1 MAKLNRENQKGFT
14 IVELVV
20 VIIILGILAATALPR
35 FMNVSDDAYR
45 SSKEAVAGSLK
56 AGLSL
61 KKAYWVAK
69 NKPSTDAEGNT
80 LSSTY
85 GYPEGD
91 CNTLFNMVMDNAPAI
106 SGATSTTDEYDWVI
120 ASGTNVQAGT
130 CTYTFDTDGAGSTIV
145 VSYAASTVVTL
156 NL

>member
-1 MAKLNRENQKGFT
+1 MAKLNRDNQKGFT

-35 FMNVSDDAYR
+35 FMDVSDDAYR

-69 NKPSTDAEGNT
+69 NKPTLDAEGNT

-91 CNTLFNMVMDNAPAI
+91 CDTLFNMVMDNAPAI
-106 SGATSTTDEYDWVI
+106 SAASSATDEYDWVNG
-120 ASGTNVQAGT
+120 SGTLPAT

>member
-1 MAKLNRENQKGFT
+1 MAKLNRDNQKGFT

-20 VIIILGILAATALPR
+20 VIIILGILAAAALPR
-35 FMNVSDDAYR
+35 FMDVSDDAYR

-85 GYPEGD
+85 GYPEGA

-106 SGATSTTDEYDWVI
+106 SGAISITDEYDWVLT
-120 ASGTNVQAGT
+120 SGTNVQDG
-130 CTYTFDTDGAGSTIV
+130 CTYTFDTDSASSTIV
-145 VSYAASTVVTL
+145 VSYAASSVVTL